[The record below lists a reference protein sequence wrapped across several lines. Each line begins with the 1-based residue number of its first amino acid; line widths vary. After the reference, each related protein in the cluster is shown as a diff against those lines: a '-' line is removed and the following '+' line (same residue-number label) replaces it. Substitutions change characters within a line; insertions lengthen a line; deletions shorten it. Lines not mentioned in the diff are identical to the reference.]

1 MVSNRCQ
8 YAIRAMVELARR
20 EGEGLATI
28 AEIAR
33 ARHIPVRFLESI
45 LLTLKQN
52 GFTRSV
58 RGKEGGYLLARPA
71 REISAGEIIRLFE
84 GPLFAAR
91 KARTESPPRDV
102 LTALWKKADTALS
115 SVFDAVSFEELAR
128 LDEQCDRATELHYD
142 I

>member
-1 MVSNRCQ
+1 
-8 YAIRAMVELARR
+8 MVELARQ
-20 EGEGLATI
+20 EGKGLATI
-28 AEIAR
+28 AEIAG

-52 GFTRSV
+52 GYTRSV

-71 REISAGEIIRLFE
+71 REISASDIIRLFD

-91 KARTESPPRDV
+91 KAQAESPPKEV
-102 LTALWKKADTALS
+102 LAALWKKADAALS

-128 LDEQCDRATELHYD
+128 LDEQCERATELHYD

>member
-8 YAIRAMVELARR
+8 YALRAMVELARQ
-20 EGEGLATI
+20 EGKGLATI

-58 RGKEGGYLLARPA
+58 RGKEGGYLLARSA
-71 REISAGEIIRLFE
+71 DKISAGDIIRLFE
-84 GPLFAAR
+84 GPLFAPR
-91 KARTESPPRDV
+91 KTAEAARDV
-102 LTALWKKADTALS
+102 LATLWGRAETAMS
-115 SVFDAVSFEELAR
+115 EVFDSVSFRELAR
-128 LDEQCDRATELHYD
+128 LDEQSERSAALHFD

>member
-1 MVSNRCQ
+1 
-8 YAIRAMVELARR
+8 MVELTRR
-20 EGEGLATI
+20 EGKGLATI
-28 AEIAR
+28 GEIAR

-45 LLTLKQN
+45 LLALKQN
-52 GFTRSV
+52 GYTRSV
-58 RGKEGGYLLARPA
+58 RGKEGGYLLARPG

-91 KARTESPPRDV
+91 KARAEFPPRDV
-102 LTALWKKADTALS
+102 LAALWKKADTALS
-115 SVFDAVSFEELAR
+115 SVFDSVSFEDLAR